1 MFYDSIQL
9 EYKNYDGTNRTD
21 IFSKFDLL
29 QFIRKRT
36 ADLSGTKLVGEFYL
50 TNDKYGRIDGN
61 YYRSRDKT
69 NYLKSIEE
77 ITTQQVINDFRDFLI
92 RYEGDLYNNNTDPI
106 GPHNKIWINF
116 GTSVLQEPVSC
127 YIDGI
132 NYNVKRNLY
141 SVILHVPNQDD
152 DVSSDF
158 VVRF

>member
-1 MFYDSIQL
+1 ML
-9 EYKNYDGTNRTD
+9 EKE
-21 IFSKFDLL
+21 LL
-29 QFIRKRT
+29 IYR
-36 ADLSGTKLVGEFYL
+36 GTKLVGDFYL
-50 TNDKYGRIDGN
+50 TNDKYARITGDF
-61 YYRSRDKT
+61 YRSRDKT

-77 ITTQQVINDFRDFLI
+77 ITTQQVMNDFRDFVI
-92 RYEGDLYNNNTDPI
+92 RYEGDLYNNNTNPI

-116 GTSVLQEPVSC
+116 GSSVLQEPVSC

-158 VVRF
+158 IVKF